1 MGTTIT
7 IKNMVCN
14 RCIAAVDRL
23 LRKQGLTPVHVG
35 LGEAVVEETEIPVSV
50 WTALDQSL
58 ADAGFERLDDQ
69 RRRWIEKAKNI
80 IIRRIHYADGLPAG
94 ENWSDILTAE
104 IPLEYGYLS
113 SLFSSVEG
121 TTLEQFVIRQKIE
134 RVKEWLFYD
143 EMSLSQMADALG
155 YSSVAHL
162 SAQFKKVTGIT
173 PTGFKKQ
180 RPERKSLD
188 EV

>member
-1 MGTTIT
+1 
-7 IKNMVCN
+7 MVCN
-14 RCIAAVDRL
+14 RCIAAVERI
-23 LRKQGLTPVHVG
+23 LRRHGLTPVHVH
-35 LGEAVVEETEIPVSV
+35 LGEATVEENKIPDAL
-50 WTALDQSL
+50 WQALDQAL
-58 ADAGFERLDDQ
+58 TDAGFERLDDQ

-80 IIRRIHYADGLPAG
+80 IIQRIHHESQLPTG
-94 ENWSDILTAE
+94 ENWSDVLTAE

-121 TTLEQFVIRQKIE
+121 ITPEQFIIRQKIE

-143 EMSLSQMADALG
+143 EMSLSQMADGLG

-173 PTGFKKQ
+173 PTVFKKQ
-180 RPERKSLD
+180 RPPRKGLD